1 MKYQGHKN
9 WNHWNHWN
17 VSLWIGNDEVL
28 YQMAKDYV
36 RRCRTLNEAAIAIL
50 HHLNVDAG
58 ITHTPDGAKYTKT
71 SIRAAITDL

>member
-1 MKYQGHKN
+1 MSTYNGHKN
-9 WNHWNHWN
+9 WNHWN
-17 VSLWIGNDEVL
+17 VSLWIGNDEGL
-28 YQMAKDYV
+28 YQMTKDYV

-50 HHLNVDAG
+50 EDLHERG

>member
-1 MKYQGHKN
+1 MYQGHKN
-9 WNHWNHWN
+9 WNHWN
-17 VSLWIGNDEVL
+17 VSLWLGNDEGL
-28 YQMAKDYV
+28 YRMARGYI

-50 HHLNVDAG
+50 EDLHERG